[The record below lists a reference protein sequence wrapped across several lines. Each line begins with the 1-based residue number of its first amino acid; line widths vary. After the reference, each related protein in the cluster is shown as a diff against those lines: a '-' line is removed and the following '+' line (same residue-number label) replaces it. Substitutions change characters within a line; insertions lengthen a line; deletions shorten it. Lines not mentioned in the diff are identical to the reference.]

1 MEKQTAKELI
11 FKSLKEISSM
21 KQDVYHNTLKTFAVL
36 KSVIKEVVDE
46 LHSYNKIDDRII
58 IEYKE
63 IGDFQMQ
70 IRIAGDTLIFYMHT
84 NVFNFDKSHHI
95 WKTSY
100 VKDENFRSY
109 CGMIQIFNFLSD
121 SFKYNRVNDLG
132 YLIGRIFINKDSH
145 YFVEGK
151 RQLGFLYTDF
161 VNTTINKDALKAIVE
176 SAILY
181 SINFDLYTPPFEST
195 KDINISDMQAIEANM
210 QISTG
215 KRLGFRFHTD
225 ADQID

>member
-1 MEKQTAKELI
+1 M
-11 FKSLKEISSM
+11 
-21 KQDVYHNTLKTFAVL
+21 
-36 KSVIKEVVDE
+36 
-46 LHSYNKIDDRII
+46 
-58 IEYKE
+58 
-63 IGDFQMQ
+63 
-70 IRIAGDTLIFYMHT
+70 
-84 NVFNFDKSHHI
+84 
-95 WKTSY
+95 
-100 VKDENFRSY
+100 
-109 CGMIQIFNFLSD
+109 
-121 SFKYNRVNDLG
+121 
-132 YLIGRIFINKDSH
+132 
-145 YFVEGK
+145 
-151 RQLGFLYTDF
+151 YTDF